1 MNPLHRVARWAVNR
15 KLGNLRWEDPGRL
28 AGGVRPGRSFLYIHV
43 PFCESIC
50 PFCMFNAHK
59 LDRRST
65 QVQDYFAALKQELLM
80 YEAAGFDFGAA
91 YVGGGTP
98 ALVHEELAEFLEF
111 VRERFDLAEISVEA
125 NPRISNAA
133 VQSFQAVG
141 IDRLSVGVQSFDDG
155 MLERLGR
162 LEAYGT
168 GAEIRERVNRL
179 LGRFRI
185 VNVDFI
191 FNLPGHDPEVL
202 ARDLEIAVSD
212 GIDQLTTYPLMEA
225 QQNRHYVDRQGRI
238 SYDLEAR
245 LYKQVILPALREH
258 YTPVSSWCF
267 SRKDKPEIDMLDEYV
282 VDYFDYVGIGTG
294 SMSLHDGR
302 VSVNAY
308 TLPLY
313 QRLIS
318 RGELPVVL
326 ESAPLARRD
335 YMLYY
340 LMMALFGRRVNC
352 KQFEDIFGVSLR
364 RALWPECAALRAMG
378 LVYAHGDHIYTNE
391 RGMYVFLMILREFF
405 THVNRFRSLAREA
418 SRKLEKQH
426 LPEPQLAFEPVAG
439 ALD

>member
-1 MNPLHRVARWAVNR
+1 MNALHHAARLAVR
-15 KLGNLRWEDPGRL
+15 HKLGSLRWQEP
-28 AGGVRPGRSFLYIHV
+28 RPGLETGRRQRSFLYIHV

-59 LDRRST
+59 LDRRSS

-98 ALVHEELAEFLEF
+98 ALVHEELAAFLEF
-111 VRERFDLAEISVEA
+111 VRSRFDLAEVSVEA
-125 NPRISNAA
+125 NPRVSDAA

-141 IDRLSVGVQSFDDG
+141 VDRLSVGVQSFDDG

-162 LEAYGT
+162 LEAYGS

-202 ARDLEIAVSD
+202 AHDLQIAVDD

-225 QQNRHYVDRQGRI
+225 QQNRSYIGRQGRI
-238 SYDLEAR
+238 DYDLEAY
-245 LYKQVILPALREH
+245 LYKRVILPTLREH

-294 SMSLHDGR
+294 SMSLHGGR

-313 QRLIS
+313 QRLIAEG
-318 RGELPVVL
+318 RRPVVL

-340 LMMALFGRRVNC
+340 LMMALFGRRVDC
-352 KQFEDIFGVSLR
+352 KRFEEIFGVPLR

-378 LVYAHGDHIYTNE
+378 LVYGDGDQIYTNE

-418 SRKLEKQH
+418 SHKLERQQPPA
-426 LPEPQLAFEPVAG
+426 PEFNLEP

>member
-1 MNPLHRVARWAVNR
+1 MNPLHHVARWAVNQ
-15 KLGNLRWEDPGRL
+15 KLGRLRWEAPGRL
-28 AGGVRPGRSFLYIHV
+28 TDGVRPSRSFLYIHV

-59 LDRRST
+59 LDRRSS
-65 QVQDYFAALKQELLM
+65 QVRDYFEALKRELLM

-98 ALVHEELAEFLEF
+98 ALVHEELARFLEF
-111 VRERFDLAEISVEA
+111 VRGRFDLAEVSVEA
-125 NPRISNAA
+125 NPRISDAA
-133 VQSFQAVG
+133 VQSLAAAGV
-141 IDRLSVGVQSFDDG
+141 DRLSVGVQSFDDG

-162 LEAYGT
+162 LEAYGS

-202 ARDLEIAVSD
+202 ARDLQIAVDD

-225 QQNRHYVDRQGRI
+225 QQNRGYVDRQGRI
-238 SYDLEAR
+238 SYDLEAY
-245 LYKQVILPALREH
+245 LYKKVILPTLRER

-267 SRKDKPEIDMLDEYV
+267 SRKDKPEVDMLDEYV

-313 QRLIS
+313 QRLI
-318 RGELPVVL
+318 GEGRLPVVL

-340 LMMALFGRRVNC
+340 LMMALFGRRVDC
-352 KQFEDIFGVSLR
+352 KKFEAIFGVPLR
-364 RALWPECAALRAMG
+364 RALWPECTALRAMG
-378 LVYAHGDHIYTNE
+378 LVYARGDHIYTNE

-418 SRKLEKQH
+418 SHRLERHPAAPKLS
-426 LPEPQLAFEPVAG
+426 FEPV
-439 ALD
+439 LD

>member
-1 MNPLHRVARWAVNR
+1 MNLLHHVARTAVNQ
-15 KLGNLRWEDPGRL
+15 KLGGLRWQEPRDLEQRI
-28 AGGVRPGRSFLYIHV
+28 RPGRSFLYIHV

-59 LDRRST
+59 LDRRSS
-65 QVQDYFAALKQELLM
+65 QVQDYFAALKRELLM
-80 YEAAGFDFGAA
+80 YEAAGFEFGAA

-111 VRERFDLAEISVEA
+111 VRNRFDLAEVSVEA
-125 NPRISNAA
+125 NPRVSDAA

-141 IDRLSVGVQSFDDG
+141 VDRLSVGVQSFDDG
-155 MLERLGR
+155 MLARLGR
-162 LEAYGT
+162 LEAYGS

-191 FNLPGHDPEVL
+191 FNLPNHDPEVL
-202 ARDLEIAVSD
+202 ARDLQIAVED

-225 QQNRHYVDRQGRI
+225 KQNRGYVDRQGRI
-238 SYDLEAR
+238 DYDLEAR
-245 LYKQVILPALREH
+245 LYKQVILPALRER

-294 SMSLHDGR
+294 SMSLHGGR

-313 QRLIS
+313 QRLIAQG
-318 RGELPVVL
+318 RLPVVL
-326 ESAPLARRD
+326 ESAPLGRRD

-340 LMMALFGRRVNC
+340 LMMALFGRRVSR
-352 KQFEDIFGVSLR
+352 KRFKETFGVPLC
-364 RALWPECAALRAMG
+364 RALGPECLALRAMR
-378 LVYAHGDHIYTNE
+378 LVYSRGDHVYTNE

-405 THVNRFRSLAREA
+405 THVNRFRSLAQKA
-418 SRKLEKQH
+418 SRRLEH
-426 LPEPQLAFEPVAG
+426 EPALRPALAFEPVAG

>member
-1 MNPLHRVARWAVNR
+1 
-15 KLGNLRWEDPGRL
+15 
-28 AGGVRPGRSFLYIHV
+28 
-43 PFCESIC
+43 
-50 PFCMFNAHK
+50 
-59 LDRRST
+59 
-65 QVQDYFAALKQELLM
+65 LKRELLM
-80 YEAAGFDFGAA
+80 YEAAGFEFGAA

-98 ALVHEELAEFLEF
+98 ALVHEELARFLEF
-111 VRERFDLAEISVEA
+111 VRSRFDLAEVSVEA
-125 NPRISNAA
+125 NPRVSDAA

-141 IDRLSVGVQSFDDG
+141 VDRLSVGVQSFDDG

-162 LEAYGT
+162 LEAYGS

-179 LGRFRI
+179 LGKFRI

-191 FNLPGHDPEVL
+191 FNLPDHDPEVL
-202 ARDLEIAVSD
+202 ARDLQIAARD

-225 QQNRHYVDRQGRI
+225 RQNRSYIGRQGRI
-238 SYDLEAR
+238 SYDLEAY
-245 LYKQVILPALREH
+245 LYKRVILPALREH

-313 QRLIS
+313 QRLIAE
-318 RGELPVVL
+318 GKLPVVL
-326 ESAPLARRD
+326 QSAPLARRD

-352 KQFEDIFGVSLR
+352 KQFEAIFGVPLR
-364 RALWPECAALRAMG
+364 RALWPECTALRAMG
-378 LVYAHGDHIYTNE
+378 LVYTRGDQIYTNE

-405 THVNRFRSLAREA
+405 THVNHFRSLAREA
-418 SRKLEKQH
+418 SHRLERQQPPA
-426 LPEPQLAFEPVAG
+426 PEFNLEPV
-439 ALD
+439 LD